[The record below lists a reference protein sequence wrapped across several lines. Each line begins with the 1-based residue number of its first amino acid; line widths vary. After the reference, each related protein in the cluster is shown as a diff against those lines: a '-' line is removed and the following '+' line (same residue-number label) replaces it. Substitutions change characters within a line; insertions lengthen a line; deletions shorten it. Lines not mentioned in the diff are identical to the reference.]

1 MATPLAASINK
12 IVFGRC

>member
-1 MATPLAASINK
+1 MPQSV